1 MTLKVIAQ
9 TTSSILLM
17 DPINRDTI
25 SYDKPTVVTWGHFF
39 EARAGKGQIKTLAS
53 NLPDEASNEEFQ
65 EYLKEAEGKIDLAVA
80 SFISQ
85 FEEEEEAEKPT
96 PPKKEKK
103 NNKPAPIQ
111 GPAPAPAP
119 ATEEE

>member
-1 MTLKVIAQ
+1 VTLKVIAQ

-17 DPINRDTI
+17 DPINQDVV
-25 SYDKPTVVTWGHFF
+25 SYDKPTVVTWSHFF

-65 EYLKEAEGKIDLAVA
+65 EYLKEADGKIELAVE
-80 SFISQ
+80 SFVSQ
-85 FEEEEEAEKPT
+85 FEEKEAVKPT

-103 NNKPAPIQ
+103 NNKPAP
-111 GPAPAPAP
+111 APDPAP